1 MFSPEMSKCIYLLTT
16 PDCLLWLK
24 KKKTWKEG
32 SRREFMHK
40 LNSQKKAAGRVS
52 VVLFWLSSLTG
63 DDTAVCLHSHPVNHF
78 IHPAKL
84 PSVVF
89 CSSTKLSSPVVSCMT
104 CLSLTFSV
112 LSHSHTH
119 SRNYRARMAEIKQSN
134 VSHTH
139 THTGRGFDG
148 ISCPRLTSQYSLHIA
163 LNVCHS
169 PEEFTQE
176 QRLLRIQ
183 GESRVEEQEKE
194 ECFCRQQETMHANGR
209 H

>member
-1 MFSPEMSKCIYLLTT
+1 
-16 PDCLLWLK
+16 
-24 KKKTWKEG
+24 
-32 SRREFMHK
+32 MHK

-63 DDTAVCLHSHPVNHF
+63 NDTAVCLHSHPVNHF

-119 SRNYRARMAEIKQSN
+119 TVETPGLGWQRSSSQTF
-134 VSHTH
+134 HTH

-194 ECFCRQQETMHANGR
+194 ECFCRQQETMHAKGR